1 MTSLSGVEREHSEM
15 IPKFDV
21 MVDRKRHMREVV
33 CMEGEGGVLCWFS
46 PVSSLT

>member
-1 MTSLSGVEREHSEM
+1 M

-33 CMEGEGGVLCWFS
+33 CMEGRRRCSVGFHLYLV
-46 PVSSLT
+46 

>member
-1 MTSLSGVEREHSEM
+1 MTLSGSEREHSEM

-33 CMEGEGGVLCWFS
+33 CMEEEEEVLCWFS